1 MKILH
6 QFIYQVCELKNMNPK
21 SQKEIDNIMI
31 ETNEKVSAIVNEI
44 RNIRF
49 SKMNESDKETKC
61 DKLREEFEKIMLEE
75 EKKIEKVMFDI
86 NEN

>member
-1 MKILH
+1 MDP
-6 QFIYQVCELKNMNPK
+6 Q
-21 SQKEIDNIMI
+21 SQKQIDDIMI

-49 SKMNESDKETKC
+49 SKMDEKDKETKC
-61 DKLREEFEKIMLEE
+61 DKLRMEFEKIMFEE
-75 EKKIEKVMFDI
+75 EKKIEKVMSDN